1 VRFVGVVAARIK
13 PSVLVACQCAIGTYP
28 QYVGV
33 WGPLLLLFTSQ
44 YVVLLVV
51 PVPAVE
57 TAVELTVMGHT
68 AHTGPVAAG
77 AARASEAERRT
88 RKAGSIVRIG
98 VVVVRA
104 GSARLL
110 CLSHS
115 ASTFL
120 ACSRTELGC
129 WNVVCGVPNTTRC
142 TGSYA

>member
-1 VRFVGVVAARIK
+1 LASQRTAR
-13 PSVLVACQCAIGTYP
+13 THP

-51 PVPAVE
+51 PVPVVE

-68 AHTGPVAAG
+68 AHTGLVAAG

-88 RKAGSIVRIG
+88 RKAESIVRVG
-98 VVVVRA
+98 VVVIEV

-110 CLSHS
+110 RLSLS
-115 ASTFL
+115 ASAL
-120 ACSRTELGC
+120 LCVLQDRVRVLECRLRRTEHDTLHRLLC
-129 WNVVCGVPNTTRC
+129 VRRTCRYRP
-142 TGSYA
+142 